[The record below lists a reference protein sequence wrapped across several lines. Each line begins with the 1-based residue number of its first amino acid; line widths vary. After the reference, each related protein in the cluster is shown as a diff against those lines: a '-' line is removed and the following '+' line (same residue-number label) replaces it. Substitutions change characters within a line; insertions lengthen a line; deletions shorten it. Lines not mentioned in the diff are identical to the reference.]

1 MTSGSTPSNSND
13 LPAELER
20 LIQSLEVSGRAVLP
34 TTNQALLQSVVEAAA
49 RIFGA
54 VAAAIALLSEDGQFL
69 EFKVAHNMIHQ
80 NIIGMRFPS
89 GQGIAGYVAM
99 TGQPLAVANVAD
111 DARFNRSFAQQSGYI
126 PKTILAVPLVSEGRV
141 IGVMEALDKTSGES
155 FSIQDMELLAIFAGQ
170 AAMAIHQSQQM
181 NNLQSELIAGLKR
194 LLQPENRELRDALD
208 AIEPSSPELLQL
220 AEEIYSISALGQ
232 AERLACLRILNAF
245 HELSKA
251 KSQRSFRRL
260 S

>member
-1 MTSGSTPSNSND
+1 MTSKSSDEDGLS
-13 LPAELER
+13 AGLER

-34 TTNQALLQSVVEAAA
+34 ATNQALLQSIVEAAA

-69 EFKVAHNMIHQ
+69 EFKVAYNTIHQ

-111 DARFNRSFAQQSGYI
+111 DARFNSGFAQQSGYV
-126 PKTILAVPLVSEGRV
+126 PKTILAVPLASDGHI

-155 FSIQDMELLAIFAGQ
+155 FTIQDMELLSIFAGQ
-170 AAMAIHQSQQM
+170 AAMAIHQSQQID
-181 NNLQSELIAGLKR
+181 NLQVELLAGLKR
-194 LLQPENRELRDALD
+194 LLQPEDDALIE
-208 AIEPSSPELLQL
+208 ALEAVEPSGPELLQL
-220 AEEIYSISALGQ
+220 AERIYAISALGQ
-232 AERLACLRILNAF
+232 AERTACLRILNAF
-245 HELSKA
+245 YDLSKA
-251 KSQRSFRRL
+251 KSQRSFRKT